1 MRMTL
6 AYVMSWGLVAGVE
19 AGLWSSQSWWVAI
32 LIGLACGVPVFLLGA
47 WWASRADE

>member
-6 AYVMSWGLVAGVE
+6 AYVTSWGLVAGVE
-19 AGLWSSQSWWVAI
+19 AALWPTEPWWVAI
-32 LIGLACGVPVFLLGA
+32 VIGLACGFPVFVLGA